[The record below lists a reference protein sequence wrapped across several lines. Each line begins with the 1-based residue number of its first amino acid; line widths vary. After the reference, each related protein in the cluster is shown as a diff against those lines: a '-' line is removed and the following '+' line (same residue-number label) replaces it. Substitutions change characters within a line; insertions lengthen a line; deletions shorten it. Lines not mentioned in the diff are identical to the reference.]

1 MTAQHARVKTRM
13 QRLRRVLLLACHFSR
28 NLGYYRAGMS
38 YRRSRI
44 SEEYWRTVTSNCLD
58 VCILE
63 WCKLFADPHD
73 PHHWQNV
80 VSTPAAFQG
89 DLCKR
94 LRVSAARFD
103 AYRVATRRYRDKFL
117 AHLDSD
123 LVMEISTLDLALS
136 AACIYYS
143 RVRDVECRAQ
153 TARSFPQDLFDYY
166 GESKME
172 AAEVIRTYIEGSR
185 S

>member
-1 MTAQHARVKTRM
+1 
-13 QRLRRVLLLACHFSR
+13 
-28 NLGYYRAGMS
+28 
-38 YRRSRI
+38 
-44 SEEYWRTVTSNCLD
+44 

-123 LVMEISTLDLALS
+123 LVMEIPTLDLALS